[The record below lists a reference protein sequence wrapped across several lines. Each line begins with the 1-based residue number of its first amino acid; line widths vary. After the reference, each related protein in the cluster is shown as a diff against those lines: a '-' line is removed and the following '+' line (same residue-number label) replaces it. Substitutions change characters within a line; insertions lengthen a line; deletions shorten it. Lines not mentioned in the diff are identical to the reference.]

1 VICAKLVTIYEIQT
15 TEERLVQYY
24 LRTSE
29 KVQSLRNYRTLLL
42 IGDLG
47 KSNAL
52 MIEGLAEENKGSNRN
67 LQDSFTQLRIR
78 ITSIMDGHS
87 SRDLLRLEVPNFDD
101 GYSCQRSQSPILLE
115 FEEVSPVGSPSRK
128 YQDRLILPLG

>member
-1 VICAKLVTIYEIQT
+1 M
-15 TEERLVQYY
+15 
-24 LRTSE
+24 S
-29 KVQSLRNYRTLLL
+29 LLL

-47 KSNAL
+47 NSNAL
-52 MIEGLAEENKGSNRN
+52 MIEGLAEENRGSNSN

-87 SRDLLRLEVPNFDD
+87 SRHSSRDLLRLEVPNFDD
-101 GYSCQRSQSPILLE
+101 GYSCQRSRSPISLE